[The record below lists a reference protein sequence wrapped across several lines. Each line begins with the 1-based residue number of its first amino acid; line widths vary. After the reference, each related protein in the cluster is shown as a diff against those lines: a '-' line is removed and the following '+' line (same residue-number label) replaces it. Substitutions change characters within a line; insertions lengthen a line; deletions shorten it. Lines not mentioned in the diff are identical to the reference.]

1 MRKRQ
6 GTKKSPDVA
15 QGNQTDSSS
24 LSTFDQESFF
34 KGLQQEGGNLLHSTA
49 LEDRSNVQEE
59 GQLDKEPG
67 LTGGAVPGR
76 KRRAAAEGGE
86 EEKEGR
92 QKRTNA
98 GGKGRRRPA
107 VGGQLMEGASQSAA
121 KKDSEPDGAQKKRRR
136 PLSSDQDNDEDGDLT
151 SGPKKTRGLPLGTK
165 SEPDSASSREPR
177 ESDGE
182 DGEPAAKGGSQLEV
196 VLSAFVNFCQ
206 QYRETVESAAV
217 RKSIDRFSKNV
228 EVKLLEK
235 ISCLK
240 EFKPLKRE
248 NTKVTGES
256 QRWMEAGSQL
266 LSLTYGAQFDP
277 SFSQAKNTPGN
288 GHLEGKTIQKCC
300 CFCYLQSRAEKEA
313 SLLQKKKT
321 ELQQRL
327 ADLRRGRAFLQDI
340 RGLTTQYL
348 AYRRRKPTEK
358 KTYGGSSLAALLLET
373 KLTQRASRRRMRAAQ
388 QARK

>member
-1 MRKRQ
+1 M
-6 GTKKSPDVA
+6 KSFCP
-15 QGNQTDSSS
+15 S
-24 LSTFDQESFF
+24 
-34 KGLQQEGGNLLHSTA
+34 
-49 LEDRSNVQEE
+49 
-59 GQLDKEPG
+59 
-67 LTGGAVPGR
+67 
-76 KRRAAAEGGE
+76 
-86 EEKEGR
+86 
-92 QKRTNA
+92 
-98 GGKGRRRPA
+98 RPA
-107 VGGQLMEGASQSAA
+107 VDGQLMEGASQSAA
-121 KKDSEPDGAQKKRRR
+121 KKDSEPDRAQKKRRR

-165 SEPDSASSREPR
+165 SEPDRASSREPR

-240 EFKPLKRE
+240 EFRPLKRE
-248 NTKVTGES
+248 NTKMASLIQSKS
-256 QRWMEAGSQL
+256 QKL
-266 LSLTYGAQFDP
+266 LK
-277 SFSQAKNTPGN
+277 AKQE
-288 GHLEGKTIQKCC
+288 LM
-300 CFCYLQSRAEKEA
+300 RAEKEA
-313 SLLQKKKT
+313 SLLQKKKA

-348 AYRRRKPTEK
+348 AYPRRKPTEK

-373 KLTQRASRRRMRAAQ
+373 KLTQRASRRRTRAAQ